1 MGAQKNRSPPPPPP
15 PMVYDHSLSGK
26 SSQGNYIRKNWNIS
40 GILLNQEEIARIT
53 YVGYLVTFL
62 YLVWFGFCCAQVS
75 GNCQTMEWSKIGN
88 FVHKALKPRS
98 RAFKLSQQADGLH
111 ESLSAAI
118 LVYLMTSVKYL
129 ATISLATKLKL
140 VWIGSNTWR
149 NKNLDPETNYRQQK
163 DKSMYTFSFLFFF
176 FFVCM

>member
-1 MGAQKNRSPPPPPP
+1 MRAQKILALPKWAPKKSRSSAPP

-26 SSQGNYIRKNWNIS
+26 SSQGNYIRKNWNIC

-88 FVHKALKPRS
+88 FVDKALKPRS
-98 RAFKLSQQADGLH
+98 RAFKLSQ
-111 ESLSAAI
+111 
-118 LVYLMTSVKYL
+118 
-129 ATISLATKLKL
+129 
-140 VWIGSNTWR
+140 
-149 NKNLDPETNYRQQK
+149 
-163 DKSMYTFSFLFFF
+163 
-176 FFVCM
+176 